1 MMTFFQS
8 LPGQQPVPGTLDFPE
23 SPQKLPSTTE
33 VDSVASMSEASSED
47 LVPPLGRDEVETVK
61 KKKPKVLANM
71 FSVFTKGRKKKGQ
84 PSSSE
89 PEGKTESQPGLEDR
103 LPTGRMVAHVGRGPL
118 SEPAKALG
126 RAGAHRVDGLHT
138 QDTERA
144 GAMALE
150 VSPLTVSTCT
160 PYLILEA
167 GVSRLGFHPVW
178 DTTGFSGRIT

>member
-1 MMTFFQS
+1 MMTFFQG
-8 LPGQQPVPGTLDFPE
+8 LPGQQPVPGTLDFPG
-23 SPQKLPSTTE
+23 SPQKLRSTSE
-33 VDSVASMSEASSED
+33 VDSEASMSEASSED
-47 LVPPLGRDEVETVK
+47 LLPPLGRDEEGTVK

-71 FSVFTKGRKKKGQ
+71 FSVFTKGRKKGQ

-89 PEGKTESQPGLEDR
+89 PEGRTEPQPGLEDR
-103 LPTGRMVAHVGRGPL
+103 LPTGRMVPHVGRGPL
-118 SEPAKALG
+118 SEPAKVLG

-178 DTTGFSGRIT
+178 DTTGLSGRII